1 MTAHEEAVAEAKD
14 RAEYFLELR
23 SDADLDES
31 VTAAVMSVV
40 DPDGTAMIV
49 EVGAGPN
56 GVFASVSG
64 YVEDEPADLHVFSTE
79 NQAMLIVERGGED
92 G

>member
-1 MTAHEEAVAEAKD
+1 MTTHGEAEAEARE
-14 RAEYFLELR
+14 RAEYFFELR

-31 VTAAVMSVV
+31 VTAAALSVV
-40 DPDGTAMIV
+40 DPDGSAMIV

-64 YVEDEPADLHVFSTE
+64 FNNDEPADLHVFTTE
-79 NQAMLIVERGGED
+79 NQAMLIVEREEE
-92 G
+92 